1 MLIDPSSFKI
11 LEESLIEQGAIEE
24 FEKESGKILGRVM
37 ITLGNIPNDIKDD
50 VLKDSK
56 EDDLIIFNCSFD
68 FYDSTLG
75 VALYDKDLKLASGI
89 WIIEQEEGA
98 ESPSQDWI
106 EFFIRILCENVIES
120 RDGFGYPIY
129 VFVNNDSE
137 LVIVPTL

>member
-1 MLIDPSSFKI
+1 MLTDPSSFKI
-11 LEESLIEQGAIEE
+11 LEESLIEQGVIEE

-37 ITLGNIPNDIKDD
+37 IDLGNIPSDIKDD
-50 VLKDSK
+50 VLKDNK

-89 WIIEQEEGA
+89 WVTEQEEGA

-120 RDGFGYPIY
+120 KDGFGYPIY
-129 VFVNNDSE
+129 AFVNDDSE
-137 LVIVPTL
+137 LIIVPTL